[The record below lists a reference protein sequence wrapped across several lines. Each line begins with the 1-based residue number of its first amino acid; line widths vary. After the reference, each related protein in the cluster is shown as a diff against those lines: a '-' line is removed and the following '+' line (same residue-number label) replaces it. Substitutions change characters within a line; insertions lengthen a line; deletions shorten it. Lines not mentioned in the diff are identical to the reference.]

1 MLDKGRGGSC
11 HRASEN
17 VNSLPLFPVQE
28 SSQDALVSH
37 SLAEFLCHL
46 NQAQDAASINV
57 PKSVA
62 WVFERDLGT
71 MTS

>member
-1 MLDKGRGGSC
+1 VLDEGRVGSC

-28 SSQDALVSH
+28 SSQDALIPD
-37 SLAEFLCHL
+37 SLAEFLRHL
-46 NQAQDAASINV
+46 NQAQDAASVNV
-57 PKSVA
+57 SKSVA